1 MSRDNL
7 YPVTLL
13 PPDIFPYKSGNTGV
27 DYVWTFTAP
36 RSGPHA
42 MITAVVHGNELCG
55 ALVLDELLKSGFR
68 PRVGCLTLAFVNVL
82 AYQRFDH
89 RHPLTSRYV
98 DEDFNRLWS
107 ESELLSESISAERN
121 RVKELRATIDTVD
134 YLLDLHSMQHPT
146 EAIGLCGPTEK
157 GREFART
164 LGYPRVIVSDV
175 GHAAGKRMRDYGD
188 FTNPKSHKN
197 ALLVECGQHWEP
209 ASVEVARTSAKKFL
223 NAMNMLE
230 VEATMERQ
238 SSPPSEQ
245 IFIEITEPI
254 TVCGNHFEFIENYV
268 GMEVIDHAGTVIG
281 YDGERPIKTPYDQCV
296 LIMPSRRLTRGNTAV
311 RLGRFSQ

>member
-1 MSRDNL
+1 MSRDDL
-7 YPVTLL
+7 YPVILL
-13 PPDIFPYKSGNTGV
+13 PPDISPYKSGNTGV
-27 DYVWTFTAP
+27 DYVWSFTAP
-36 RSGPHA
+36 RPGPHA

-55 ALVLDELLKSGFR
+55 ALVVDELLESEFR
-68 PRVGCLTLAFVNVL
+68 PRVGRLTLAFINVL

-107 ESELLSESISAERN
+107 ESELCSERTSTERN
-121 RVKELRATIDTVD
+121 RAKELRATIDTVD

-146 EAIGLCGPTEK
+146 EALGLCGPSEK

-188 FTNPKSHKN
+188 FINPQSHKN

-209 ASVEVARTSAKKFL
+209 ASVEVARTAAKKFL
-223 NAMNMLE
+223 NAMNMLGTEAAME
-230 VEATMERQ
+230 VQ
-238 SSPPSEQ
+238 SSAIPEQ
-245 IFIEITEPI
+245 IFIEITEPV
-254 TVCGNHFEFIENYV
+254 TVDSDNFEFTEDYV
-268 GMEVIDHAGTVIG
+268 GMEVIEYAGTVIG
-281 YDGERPIKTPYDQCV
+281 YDGDRPIKTPYDQCV
-296 LIMPSRRLTRGNTAV
+296 LIMPSRKLIRGNTAV
-311 RLGRFSQ
+311 RFGRFSR

>member
-1 MSRDNL
+1 MPLDDP

-13 PPDIFPYKSGNTGV
+13 APDISPYKSGNTGV

-36 RSGPHA
+36 QPGPHA

-55 ALVLDELLKSGFR
+55 ALVLDELLKSEFR
-68 PRVGCLTLAFVNVL
+68 PRVGHLTLAFVNVL

-107 ESELLSESISAERN
+107 KSEFLSERTSVERN
-121 RVKELRATIDTVD
+121 RAKELRSTIDTVD

-146 EAIGLCGPTEK
+146 EALGLCGPTQK
-157 GREFART
+157 GWEFART
-164 LGYPRVIVSDV
+164 LAYPRVIVSDV

-188 FTNPKSHKN
+188 FINPQSHKN
-197 ALLVECGQHWEP
+197 ALLVECGQHWEL
-209 ASVEVARTSAKKFL
+209 ASVEIARTAAKRFL

-230 VEATMERQ
+230 VDATVEMQ
-238 SSPPSEQ
+238 SNQSPEQ
-245 IFIEITEPI
+245 IFIKVTESV
-254 TVCGNHFEFIENYV
+254 TVCSDHFRFTENYV
-268 GMEVIDHAGTVIG
+268 GMEVIEYAGTAIG
-281 YDGERPIKTPYDQCV
+281 YDGDHPIKTSYDQCV
-296 LIMPSRRLTRGNTAV
+296 LIMPSRNLTRGNTAV